1 MGVFALLSI
10 LSFPAV
16 VVEAQDPP
24 PKLSSFTG
32 GEYIKPCTPG
42 NGNRFLVNVEGTNI
56 NAADEESKC
65 PYSYNNN
72 DQSKSDWEAI
82 NGKQFENLET
92 NRFLFDDPVNT
103 QTPTRIR
110 VVDTAP
116 GGAIQFNCGR
126 ALWQDKYQDFKF
138 GVTPS
143 SGITSVPS
151 NFPWWPANNKDPVQM
166 TIVPFLGTPDPTS
179 FNCSPINESSFS
191 TEESIA
197 VWLSTDPGVVAAP
210 ASSTKYCNVAN
221 SAEIDNC
228 LNLPYWIVDTPP
240 AGGISTIKLVGSLYD
255 TLTDVDS
262 KDVSIYVPKKT
273 DMDLPINNMELVYNI
288 VPGVGVTNVE
298 DCKKW
303 AAQENKYL
311 TTPNNYKCLVNG
323 YKKDMTPTTRK
334 VTVSG
339 TGRINGGKVYTK
351 FSFQDVIEAKQRDH
365 GGLPA
370 ATTTVSYDL
379 NGVISF
385 KGKSAKRGEI
395 ADFLVFANL
404 LAVSSARTT
413 AARGTQLCSA
423 TTAAIHVQGVEV
435 ASGSRCVYK
444 CIYVYMYIY
453 TRSCYWRYVCLLFA
467 INIHTH

>member
-56 NAADEESKC
+56 NVADGESKC
-65 PYSYNNN
+65 PYLYNNN
-72 DQSKSDWEAI
+72 DQSINDWKAI
-82 NGKQFENLET
+82 NGKQFKNLET
-92 NRFLFDDPVNT
+92 NRFLFQFNSVT
-103 QTPTRIR
+103 TKTPTRIR
-110 VVDTAP
+110 VKDTAS
-116 GGAIQFNCGR
+116 ANKFNCGR

-138 GVTPS
+138 EATSPLL

-151 NFPWWPANNKDPVQM
+151 SFPWWPVNNKDPVQM

-179 FNCSPINESSFS
+179 SNCSPINDSSFS
-191 TEESIA
+191 TKYSIA
-197 VWLSTDPGVVAAP
+197 VWLSTDTGVVTAP
-210 ASSTKYCNVAN
+210 ANTKYCNVAR
-221 SAEIDNC
+221 SAEIDDC

-240 AGGISTIKLVGSLYD
+240 AGGISTITLVGSLYD
-255 TLTDVDS
+255 TLKTTTEN

-273 DMDLPINNMELVYNI
+273 NIYVPINNMEQIYNI
-288 VPGVGVTNVE
+288 VPGVTNVE

-303 AAQENKYL
+303 AAKENEYAAGVVL
-311 TTPNNYKCLVNG
+311 PNNNKCLVNG
-323 YKKDMTPTTRK
+323 YTQEMTPTTRK

-339 TGRINGGKVYTK
+339 TGRIFGGYLYGE
-351 FSFQDVIEAKQRDH
+351 FPFQDVIGGDTRNN
-365 GGLPA
+365 GGLPTNVGA
-370 ATTTVSYDL
+370 GGYDL
-379 NGVISF
+379 NSNISGTSTPM
-385 KGKSAKRGEI
+385 KEVPR
-395 ADFLVFANL
+395 FLVFANL

-444 CIYVYMYIY
+444 YIYVYIFPFM
-453 TRSCYWRYVCLLFA
+453 LLA
-467 INIHTH
+467 LCMPTVRD